1 MASPFSKTCRK
12 ESIFFNANIPNH
24 SSSAFCSTSQRV
36 CFRHEKPKKSFE
48 IERKTSSEITV
59 SFMQSSK
66 SSNRENGSNI
76 KWDRSVSRKKQLHWR
91 KVLFGSKSKK
101 IRSII
106 LLNVITIV
114 YASDIMVVK
123 GAEATMDPAAFS
135 AVRFIVSA
143 IPFLPFVWRA
153 RRDDHTRNAGIE
165 LGFWLSLAYFIEA
178 IGLLTSEA
186 GRASFISLVTVIAVP
201 LLDGM
206 LGSFIPARTW
216 FGVLMSAIGVTVLEC
231 GGSPPNIG
239 DLLNFLSAIFFGIHM
254 LRTEHISR
262 CTKKENFLALIGCE
276 ASVLALLST
285 MWVLLGGWFDG
296 DQNRNQTIWT
306 WTELWEWIAT
316 FPWIPAIYT
325 GVFST
330 GICSIIEFSAMR
342 DVSATETAIIYGLE
356 PVWGAGFAWFLLGER
371 WGTLGWLGA
380 TLVLGGSLIV
390 QMFGSSPEKC
400 IEAKESNQKSDLLL
414 VPHEQIMKNSLSA
427 SPIAV
432 RSRKNVDILK

>member
-1 MASPFSKTCRK
+1 MASPFSKTFRK
-12 ESIFFNANIPNH
+12 DSIFFNTNIPNPNH
-24 SSSAFCSTSQRV
+24 SSSSFSSSQIRV
-36 CFRHEKPKKSFE
+36 SFIHEKQPKKSLE
-48 IERKTSSEITV
+48 IERRINSETTLSIKQNITT
-59 SFMQSSK
+59 K
-66 SSNRENGSNI
+66 SSNKEKGSNI
-76 KWDRSVSRKKQLHWR
+76 KISKEKQLFWP
-91 KVLFGSKSKK
+91 KILFGSKSKK

-135 AVRFIVSA
+135 AARFIVSA

-153 RRDDHTRNAGIE
+153 RHDDQTRNAGIE

-178 IGLLTSEA
+178 IGA
-186 GRASFISLVTVIAVP
+186 FVP
-201 LLDGM
+201 
-206 LGSFIPARTW
+206 SRTW
-216 FGVLMSAIGVTVLEC
+216 FGVLMSAIGFTILEC
-231 GGSPPNIG
+231 GGSPPNVG

-254 LRTEHISR
+254 IRTEHISR
-262 CTKKENFLALIGCE
+262 KTKKENFLALIGCE

-296 DQNRNQTIWT
+296 DQSVNDTIWT
-306 WTELWEWIAT
+306 WEELWEWIVT

-325 GVFST
+325 GLFST

-390 QMFGSSPEKC
+390 QMLGSSHEKC
-400 IEAKESNQKSDLLL
+400 IEVEDSNQKSDLI
-414 VPHEQIMKNSLSA
+414 HYGISA
-427 SPIAV
+427 SPFVV
-432 RSRKNVDILK
+432 RSSKNFTTGKCAGKSRNGECNRRREKELFRLHMHL